1 MLLPARILVGTRQ
14 STMESRRQLDNADNP
29 HRDSMLLPILALLGS
44 QVSVNLGAAVAKNL
58 FGVIGVEAITAFRVG
73 FSALLLLAIF
83 RPWRF
88 RLTGR
93 DVVNLLVYGTV
104 MGMMNLLIY
113 RAFARI
119 PIGIAVAIEVTGP
132 LAVALLSSR
141 RPRNIAACALAGFGL
156 YLLLP
161 IHSGDAGRVD
171 PAGVAYAFGAAACW
185 ALYIVFGKRAS
196 SLRGGQAVAWG
207 MLVASLFIVPLG
219 VFHVD
224 ASVLTPAIVLVG
236 LAIAVLSS
244 ALPYSLEIVA
254 LRGLPQGLF
263 GMLSS
268 AAPAISALAAMLV
281 LGERLNAMQWIAIG
295 CIVVASAGSATWARR
310 K

>member
-1 MLLPARILVGTRQ
+1 MLCAKLTI
-14 STMESRRQLDNADNP
+14 ESRPQLENI
-29 HRDSMLLPILALLGS
+29 HRDSMWLPSLALLGS
-44 QVSVNLGAAVAKNL
+44 QISVNLGATVAKSL
-58 FGVIGVEAITAFRVG
+58 FGVIGVEGITAFRVG
-73 FSALLLLAIF
+73 FSALLLMAIF
-83 RPWRF
+83 RPWRSPLS
-88 RLTGR
+88 RR

-113 RAFARI
+113 RAFNRI

-132 LAVALLSSR
+132 LLVALLSSR
-141 RPRNIAACALAGFGL
+141 RPRSIASCALAVFGL

-161 IHSGDAGRVD
+161 VSGGAGRLD

-196 SLRGGQAVAWG
+196 TLRGGQAVAWG
-207 MLVASLFIVPLG
+207 MLVASLFIVPIG
-219 VFHVD
+219 VAHID
-224 ASVLTPAIVLVG
+224 ASALTPAIVLTA

-244 ALPYSLEIVA
+244 AAPYSLEIVA

-268 AAPAISALAAMLV
+268 AAPAVSALAGMLI
-281 LGERLNAMQWIAIG
+281 LGERLKSMQWFAIA
-295 CIVVASAGSATWARR
+295 CIVLASAVCATSARDQ
-310 K
+310 